1 MLKRLVV
8 LGGMLAMFLAAT
20 VPADPA
26 VAQTA
31 EPDARIKGVIQAVRS
46 VQEGPSYYIV
56 EEGTGDEYDIASD
69 AQGVDLSQYTG
80 REVIVNGIFQ
90 TQGGD
95 ISDFP
100 DPTQVP
106 IYVTSVELPDDST
119 FGQEVAATGVL
130 EPRGLAADRADIT
143 HYVTDEASGKLWGL
157 ISDNPQGVLDPY
169 NGQRVTVTG
178 TDATRLTPGG
188 VEIPAIAVNS
198 IEPADGHPG
207 GTTPGEG
214 RPFPL
219 TPEDC
224 NALVAEY
231 GLPPED
237 PTLSFQGGS
246 TLAGQVAFCQS
257 MGLLA
262 AQDETSMPAAFAKY
276 SDTDGDGVI
285 SRAEFDAYFDLVQD
299 DPATVYVPDL
309 VSFKGYADD
318 VGVAGLR
325 VDSGTSGEPCV
336 DGASYQV
343 AFEDTKFYAREGED
357 LVPISIQ
364 DIGYGD
370 FVEVEYDQVRD
381 ELQEQCPTPVTAQA
395 VTVLQSNTPNAPK
408 SPAPEEA
415 TLKAPAPGAAENG
428 QYTDQQRVTQV
439 SEGTSKS
446 TTGDGAS
453 SGPDGGSG
461 KENPSPGIAVL
472 PDTGGTVWI
481 LGAGALL
488 VAAGFLALKVI
499 LKAGRA

>member
-1 MLKRLVV
+1 MLKRLMV
-8 LGGMLAMFLAAT
+8 LGVMLAVFLAAT

-31 EPDARIKGVIQAVRS
+31 EPDARVKGVIQAVGS
-46 VQEGPSYYIV
+46 VQGGPSYYIV
-56 EEGTGDEYDIASD
+56 EEGTGDEYGIASD
-69 AQGVDLSQYTG
+69 AQEVDLSRYTG
-80 REVIVNGIFQ
+80 RKVIVNGIFQ

-119 FGQEVAATGVL
+119 FGQGVVATGVL

-143 HYVTDEASGKLWGL
+143 HYVTDEASGKLWAL
-157 ISDNPQGVLDPY
+157 ISDDPQGVLDPY
-169 NGQRVTVTG
+169 NGQRVTITG

-188 VEIPAIAVNS
+188 VETPAIAVS
-198 IEPADGHPG
+198 GIEPSSGHPG

-214 RPFPL
+214 RPFLL

-224 NALVAEY
+224 NLLVAEY
-231 GLPPED
+231 GLPDAD
-237 PTLSFQGGS
+237 PVISFQGGS
-246 TLAGQVAFCQS
+246 ALAGQVAFCQS

-276 SDTDGDGVI
+276 SDGDGVI
-285 SRAEFDAYFDLVQD
+285 SRAEFDAYFGLVQD
-299 DPATVYVPDL
+299 DPDTVHVPDL

-318 VGVAGLR
+318 VGSAGLR
-325 VDSGTSGEPCV
+325 VDSGTSGEPCA

-343 AFEDTKFYAREGED
+343 AFDDTKFYARRGGD

-395 VTVLQSNTPNAPK
+395 VTVLQSNTH
-408 SPAPEEA
+408 PERA
-415 TLKAPAPGAAENG
+415 QVPG
-428 QYTDQQRVTQV
+428 
-439 SEGTSKS
+439 S
-446 TTGDGAS
+446 
-453 SGPDGGSG
+453 
-461 KENPSPGIAVL
+461 
-472 PDTGGTVWI
+472 
-481 LGAGALL
+481 
-488 VAAGFLALKVI
+488 
-499 LKAGRA
+499 